1 MSMGLTMR
9 KLCTEAQAFEHFW
22 LNAPMSSFHINEWD
36 SILSAVFS
44 SDRSIV
50 RDLAGAGPFRAEFAC
65 SSCACL
71 GSHRVLRLPF
81 SKLPVSVNVSVNGCL
96 SLHVS
101 FVMNL

>member
-1 MSMGLTMR
+1 
-9 KLCTEAQAFEHFW
+9 
-22 LNAPMSSFHINEWD
+22 MSSFHINEWD

-101 FVMNL
+101 FVMNW